1 MRYGDGNIR
10 KHGERPSDEADGRS
24 GAPTGRSRS
33 GGTSRRAPEPPPAA
47 ADRERGTLPVPPNI
61 VLGED

>member
-1 MRYGDGNIR
+1 MRDGDGNIR
-10 KHGERPSDEADGRS
+10 KHGERPGDGTDGRS
-24 GAPTGRSRS
+24 GTPTGRSRS
-33 GGTSRRAPEPPPAA
+33 GGTSRRSPEPPPA